1 METTTTDVRTFRGKT
16 LEEVLPQVREA
27 LGPDAVVLRRREGLV
42 GGVAGFF
49 QRPYVEVDARKPLPD
64 EVDPVPRNDRAT
76 SDGMSSTV
84 VRALLEQASPFADAL
99 ARAERGVGTRAEE
112 FLASEAADA
121 GLYGPQPNRPAAED
135 EPQMPSF
142 EPAAVAQEPV
152 FEEPEPEQIVA
163 LRPPAKTAPAPAQG
177 PQVPPS
183 AAGIE
188 KSLVAHGL
196 SPSLAA
202 DVVGEAVAHGL
213 PFATPRNLKKLVRTA
228 LSRRIMALSRPG
240 DKSPRI
246 AFVGAGGAGKTTA
259 IAHLAQAYAAA
270 GADVVVVALKTSD
283 GGAQLSSSL
292 EPLGIAVIAAVD
304 AADAKRRLGR
314 RNAAIVFIDTPPVG
328 LGDRQ
333 TAATLAGELR
343 ALDADEVHFALP
355 ATLSAGAA
363 DEQYAALAPLAITDL
378 ALTHAD
384 GTTRPGA
391 PIELAITAH
400 RPVSYF
406 CTRDGVDPAD
416 PIDLAQRLLP

>member
-1 METTTTDVRTFRGKT
+1 MDMTPSDVQTFRGKS

-49 QRPYVEVDARKPLPD
+49 QRPFVEVDARKPLSD
-64 EVDPVPRNDRAT
+64 ELDPVPRNDRAT
-76 SDGMSSTV
+76 AEGLSSPV

-99 ARAERGVGTRAEE
+99 ARAERGIGTRAEE

-121 GLYGPQPNRPAAED
+121 GLYGPQPNRTAFEETLPVFDMGANGRTPAPPAE
-135 EPQMPSF
+135 
-142 EPAAVAQEPV
+142 EPV
-152 FEEPEPEQIVA
+152 AAPFVEASPVGPQ
-163 LRPPAKTAPAPAQG
+163 APA
-177 PQVPPS
+177 S
-183 AAGIE
+183 AAGVE
-188 KSLVAHGL
+188 KSLVMHGL
-196 SPSLAA
+196 SPDLAA

-213 PFATPRNLKKLVRTA
+213 PFATPRALKKLVRQA
-228 LSRRIMALSRPG
+228 LARRIAPLSRPG
-240 DKSPRI
+240 SKPPRI

-259 IAHLAQAYAAA
+259 IAHLAKSYAAA
-270 GADVVVVALKTSD
+270 QADVVVIALRTSD
-283 GGAQLSSSL
+283 GGAHLAATL
-292 EPLGIAVIAAVD
+292 EPLGIPVIAATD

-314 RNAAIVFIDTPPVG
+314 RNAAIVFVDTPPIG

-333 TAATLAGELR
+333 TAVALSGELR
-343 ALDADEVHFALP
+343 ALEADEIHLALP

-363 DEQYAALAPLAITDL
+363 DEQYAALAPLAVTDL

-416 PIDLAQRLLP
+416 PADLAQRLLP

>member
-1 METTTTDVRTFRGKT
+1 MPMTTEMDTNASDVRTFRGKT

-49 QRPYVEVDARKPLPD
+49 QRPFVEVDARRPLPD

-76 SDGMSSTV
+76 AEGLSSPV
-84 VRALLEQASPFADAL
+84 VRALVEQASPFADAL
-99 ARAERGVGTRAEE
+99 ARAERGIGTRAEE
-112 FLASEAADA
+112 FLVSEAADA
-121 GLYGPQPNRPAAED
+121 GLYGPQPNRDAVEEAA
-135 EPQMPSF
+135 PMPRF
-142 EPAAVAQEPV
+142 
-152 FEEPEPEQIVA
+152 EPEPMVQE
-163 LRPPAKTAPAPAQG
+163 PAPAPHIVAATPAPIAHG

-188 KSLVAHGL
+188 KSLVTHGL

-213 PFATPRNLKKLVRTA
+213 PFATPRNLKKLVRVA
-228 LSRRIMALSRPG
+228 LARRIQPLSRPG
-240 DKSPRI
+240 DKPPRI

-259 IAHLAQAYAAA
+259 IAHLAQAYVGA
-270 GADVVVVALKTSD
+270 GADVAVVALKTSD
-283 GGAQLSSSL
+283 GGAQLSATL
-292 EPLGIAVIAAVD
+292 EPLGIAVIAATD

-314 RNAAIVFIDTPPVG
+314 RNAAIVFVDTPPVG

-333 TAATLAGELR
+333 TAVALAGELR
-343 ALDADEVHFALP
+343 ALEADEVHFALP

-363 DEQYAALAPLAITDL
+363 DEQYAALAPLAVTDL

-391 PIELAITAH
+391 SIELAVTAH

-416 PIDLAQRLLP
+416 PADLAQRLLP

>member
-1 METTTTDVRTFRGKT
+1 MDMTPSDVQTFRGKS

-49 QRPYVEVDARKPLPD
+49 QRPFVEVDARKPLPD

-76 SDGMSSTV
+76 VEGLSSPV
-84 VRALLEQASPFADAL
+84 VRALVEQASPFADAL
-99 ARAERGVGTRAEE
+99 ARAERGIGTRAEE

-121 GLYGPQPNRPAAED
+121 GLYGPQPNREAVEHAA
-135 EPQMPSF
+135 PVF
-142 EPAAVAQEPV
+142 EPAPAPPV
-152 FEEPEPEQIVA
+152 FEEPVVA
-163 LRPPAKTAPAPAQG
+163 AAGVVGGTPSPPAVG
-177 PQVPPS
+177 PQVPAS

-188 KSLVAHGL
+188 KSLVTHGL
-196 SPSLAA
+196 SPALAA

-213 PFATPRNLKKLVRTA
+213 PFATPRALKKLVRQA
-228 LSRRIMALSRPG
+228 LSRRISPLSRPG
-240 DKSPRI
+240 NKPPRI

-259 IAHLAQAYAAA
+259 IAHLAQSYAAA
-270 GADVVVVALKTSD
+270 HADVVVIALRTSD
-283 GGAQLSSSL
+283 GGADLSATL
-292 EPLGIAVIAAVD
+292 EPLGISVIAAAD
-304 AADAKRRLGR
+304 AVDAKRRLGR
-314 RNAAIVFIDTPPVG
+314 RAAAIVFIDTPPIG

-333 TAATLAGELR
+333 TAVALSGELR
-343 ALDADEVHFALP
+343 ALEADEVHLALP

-363 DEQYAALAPLAITDL
+363 DEQYAALAPLAVTDL

-391 PIELAITAH
+391 PIELAIAAH

-416 PIDLAQRLLP
+416 PADLAQRLLP

>member
-1 METTTTDVRTFRGKT
+1 MTTREMDMTPSDVQTFRGKS

-49 QRPYVEVDARKPLPD
+49 QRPFVEVDARKPLPD

-76 SDGMSSTV
+76 EEGLSSPV
-84 VRALLEQASPFADAL
+84 VRALVEQASPFADAL
-99 ARAERGVGTRAEE
+99 ARAERGIGTRAEE
-112 FLASEAADA
+112 FLAAEAADA
-121 GLYGPQPNRPAAED
+121 GLYGPQPNRQAVEEAA
-135 EPQMPSF
+135 PVF
-142 EPAAVAQEPV
+142 EPAPPAAPVVEAPV
-152 FEEPEPEQIVA
+152 FEPAPEP
-163 LRPPAKTAPAPAQG
+163 TAPFG
-177 PQVPPS
+177 PQVPAS

-188 KSLVAHGL
+188 KSLITHGL
-196 SPSLAA
+196 SPALSA

-213 PFATPRNLKKLVRTA
+213 PFATPRALKKLVRQA
-228 LSRRIMALSRPG
+228 LARRISSLSRPG
-240 DKSPRI
+240 SKPPRI

-270 GADVVVVALKTSD
+270 HADVVVVALRTSD
-283 GGAQLSSSL
+283 GGADLSSTL
-292 EPLGIAVIAAVD
+292 EPLGIPVIAATD

-314 RNAAIVFIDTPPVG
+314 RKAAIVFIDTPPIG

-333 TAATLAGELR
+333 TAVALSGELR
-343 ALDADEVHFALP
+343 ALEADEVHLALP

-363 DEQYAALAPLAITDL
+363 DEQYAALAPLAVTDL

-416 PIDLAQRLLP
+416 PADLAQRLLP

>member
-1 METTTTDVRTFRGKT
+1 MTPSDVQTFRGKS

-49 QRPYVEVDARKPLPD
+49 QRPFVEVDARKPLPD

-76 SDGMSSTV
+76 EEGLSSPV
-84 VRALLEQASPFADAL
+84 VRALVEQASPFADAL
-99 ARAERGVGTRAEE
+99 ARAERGIGTRAEE
-112 FLASEAADA
+112 FLASEAVDA
-121 GLYGPQPNRPAAED
+121 GLYGPQPNREAAA
-135 EPQMPSF
+135 PSRAEAPVF
-142 EPAAVAQEPV
+142 EPAAPGPAADEPV
-152 FEEPEPEQIVA
+152 
-163 LRPPAKTAPAPAQG
+163 G

-188 KSLVAHGL
+188 KSLITHGL
-196 SPSLAA
+196 SPALAA

-213 PFATPRNLKKLVRTA
+213 PFATPRALKKLVRQA
-228 LSRRIMALSRPG
+228 LARRIASLSRPG
-240 DKSPRI
+240 SKPPRI

-259 IAHLAQAYAAA
+259 VAHLAQAYAAA
-270 GADVVVVALKTSD
+270 HADVVVVALRTSD
-283 GGAQLSSSL
+283 GGADLSATL
-292 EPLGIAVIAAVD
+292 EPLGIAVIAAAD

-314 RNAAIVFIDTPPVG
+314 RKAAIVFIDTPPIG

-333 TAATLAGELR
+333 AAVALSGELR
-343 ALDADEVHFALP
+343 ALEADEVHFALP

-363 DEQYAALAPLAITDL
+363 DEQYAALAPLAVTDL

-416 PIDLAQRLLP
+416 PADLAQRLLP

>member
-1 METTTTDVRTFRGKT
+1 V
-16 LEEVLPQVREA
+16 
-27 LGPDAVVLRRREGLV
+27 
-42 GGVAGFF
+42 
-49 QRPYVEVDARKPLPD
+49 
-64 EVDPVPRNDRAT
+64 
-76 SDGMSSTV
+76 
-84 VRALLEQASPFADAL
+84 
-99 ARAERGVGTRAEE
+99 AEE
-112 FLASEAADA
+112 
-121 GLYGPQPNRPAAED
+121 PA
-135 EPQMPSF
+135 
-142 EPAAVAQEPV
+142 
-152 FEEPEPEQIVA
+152 FEEPAPEQIVA

-355 ATLSAGAA
+355 ATLSSGAA

-391 PIELAITAH
+391 SIELAITAH

-416 PIDLAQRLLP
+416 PADLAQRLLP

>member
-1 METTTTDVRTFRGKT
+1 MKTSEMEMTPSDVQTFRGKS

-27 LGPDAVVLRRREGLV
+27 LGPDAVVLRRREGLL

-49 QRPYVEVDARKPLPD
+49 QRPFVEVDARKPLPD
-64 EVDPVPRNDRAT
+64 ELDPVPRNDRAT
-76 SDGMSSTV
+76 EEGLSSPV
-84 VRALLEQASPFADAL
+84 VRALVEQASPFADAL
-99 ARAERGVGTRAEE
+99 ARAERGPGARAEE
-112 FLASEAADA
+112 FLAAEAADA
-121 GLYGPQPNRPAAED
+121 GLYGPQPHRETAGA
-135 EPQMPSF
+135 
-142 EPAAVAQEPV
+142 PV
-152 FEEPEPEQIVA
+152 FEPTPPP
-163 LRPPAKTAPAPAQG
+163 PPAEEPAPASAASG
-177 PQVPPS
+177 TVGVQVPPS

-188 KSLVAHGL
+188 KSLVMHGL
-196 SPSLAA
+196 SPDLAA

-213 PFATPRNLKKLVRTA
+213 PFATPRALKKLVRSA
-228 LSRRIMALSRPG
+228 LARRIAALSRPG
-240 DKSPRI
+240 NKPPRI

-270 GADVVVVALKTSD
+270 HADVVVIALRTSD
-283 GGAQLSSSL
+283 GGADLSAML
-292 EPLGIAVIAAVD
+292 EPLGISVIAAAD

-314 RNAAIVFIDTPPVG
+314 RSAAIVFIDTPPIG

-333 TAATLAGELR
+333 TAVALSGELR
-343 ALDADEVHFALP
+343 ALEADEVHLALP

-363 DEQYAALAPLAITDL
+363 DEQYAALAPLAVTDL
-378 ALTHAD
+378 ALTHGD

-416 PIDLAQRLLP
+416 PADLAQRLLP